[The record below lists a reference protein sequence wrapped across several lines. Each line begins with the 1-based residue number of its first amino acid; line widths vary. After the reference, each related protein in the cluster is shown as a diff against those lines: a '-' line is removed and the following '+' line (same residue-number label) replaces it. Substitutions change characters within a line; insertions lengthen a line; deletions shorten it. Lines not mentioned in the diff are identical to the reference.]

1 VEGRVVGVAR
11 RGGTANFLSVNDA
24 EKKKKKKKRKRNSPV
39 FLPLS
44 FPHVA
49 MVS

>member
-24 EKKKKKKKRKRNSPV
+24 EKKKKKKKEKKTHPFF
-39 FLPLS
+39 FLS
-44 FPHVA
+44 HFHT
-49 MVS
+49 

>member
-24 EKKKKKKKRKRNSPV
+24 EKKKKEKKTHPFF
-39 FLPLS
+39 FLS
-44 FPHVA
+44 HFHT
-49 MVS
+49 